1 MTDVVEVPGRQHSY
15 GATDV
20 DLDWGF
26 FTDETEQTIV
36 KPMVI
41 PPRQEKISSADAYLM
56 DNGEYLN
63 LFIGGHVPEEFAQEV
78 SKSINSNFSVGAW
91 NGYI

>member
-1 MTDVVEVPGRQHSY
+1 MN
-15 GATDV
+15 
-20 DLDWGF
+20 LDWGF

-41 PPRQEKISSADAYLM
+41 PARQEKISSADAYLM

-63 LFIGGHVPEEFAQEV
+63 LFIGGHVSDQFAQEV
-78 SKSINSNFSVGAW
+78 SKSLTTLIF
-91 NGYI
+91 